1 MKRVPAAANGEKTPH
16 ASSSFTEELLA
27 YSRNGPLVSSRK
39 GVNGVNSFLNP
50 FEYQQNAGS

>member
-1 MKRVPAAANGEKTPH
+1 MKRVQAAADGEKPPH

-27 YSRNGPLVSSRK
+27 YSRNGLLVSSSR
-39 GVNGVNSFLNP
+39 GVNGMNKFLEP